1 MYKDRQYKVHEGVD
15 HILVTEEQETQRDLA
30 WRLNFPEANGDKAT
44 EPTVVLEALQGS
56 LRLAQIQIAW
66 GNGGNNLA
74 IRFTSQDTYASLELR
89 DVESPFVSLKIDSP
103 EESTHFL
110 FDKKDNTLIG
120 PQPITD
126 LEVVTEV
133 LGRFSEVTE
142 ALGEPGWLDDRLP
155 PIEYSPV
162 LTRRTGQRMRAIV
175 KCKRNLRTCLAL
187 AVAVAVAS
195 AARAAL
201 VPVVGWAIVIFAAI
215 GGGGGAAVAA
225 CQNTHDDCIENAM
238 DLPL

>member
-162 LTRRTGQRMRAIV
+162 LTRRTGQRLRAIV